1 MHCAPRIGLFFA
13 SAPSSTLRPFSRP
26 SLFFSVLYLR
36 NYSKKTVSLSLSLS
50 ISFSFSFCLSFSLV
64 FRHISVFDRL
74 ATSPSASA
82 SEFSFSLTIFLLF
95 LPLSIVP
102 FFSSSLILSSSFL
115 LHSRHLTFEKNEYLE
130 YCKKEIR
137 RRLYAAATTSRS
149 SSPISC
155 SQADENLSGLVPLS
169 SDLFFRISLSSIF
182 LSIV

>member
-13 SAPSSTLRPFSRP
+13 SARRHYVPSPVLFSSFLFYIFATTPRRLSP
-26 SLFFSVLYLR
+26 SPS
-36 NYSKKTVSLSLSLS
+36 
-50 ISFSFSFCLSFSLV
+50 LSFSLV
-64 FRHISVFDRL
+64 FRHISVFDLL

-102 FFSSSLILSSSFL
+102 FFSSPLLSSSFL

-137 RRLYAAATTSRS
+137 RRLLRGSHDFPFLFPYILFASRRK
-149 SSPISC
+149 
-155 SQADENLSGLVPLS
+155 PLRFGTP
-169 SDLFFRISLSSIF
+169 FF
-182 LSIV
+182 

>member
-1 MHCAPRIGLFFA
+1 MPPLPRRHYVPSPALLSSFLFYIFA
-13 SAPSSTLRPFSRP
+13 TTPRRLSPSS
-26 SLFFSVLYLR
+26 SL
-36 NYSKKTVSLSLSLS
+36 
-50 ISFSFSFCLSFSLV
+50 SFSFCLSFSLV
-64 FRHISVFDRL
+64 FRHISVFDLL

-102 FFSSSLILSSSFL
+102 FFSSSLSSSFL

-155 SQADENLSGLVPLS
+155 SQADEKPLRFGTP
-169 SDLFFRISLSSIF
+169 FF
-182 LSIV
+182 